1 MSTSKRQCSVT
12 LWIKKCLL
20 LVETLPGY
28 PRAMLG
34 YPRPIPLASVWESWV
49 WPLARL
55 RPTNARARIH
65 PRRLFSPADV
75 LLPSTT
81 SSSFLAPPTSS
92 SLSSSSFLH
101 TYRVSIFLFCL
112 SLDRSSLF
120 QNVPHIHYLLLSFFS
135 TSPYQETHTVFTPS
149 RNRRLSNFENSI
161 REHHSCIGQHS
172 QRPNKPNQ
180 SCI

>member
-1 MSTSKRQCSVT
+1 MTTSKRRRSVT

-20 LVETLPGY
+20 SVETLPGY

-120 QNVPHIHYLLLSFFS
+120 QNVPHIHYLRFCLSFPLLLIRKPTRS
-135 TSPYQETHTVFTPS
+135 LPLPQIADSATSKT
-149 RNRRLSNFENSI
+149 RFENI
-161 REHHSCIGQHS
+161 IAA
-172 QRPNKPNQ
+172 
-180 SCI
+180 